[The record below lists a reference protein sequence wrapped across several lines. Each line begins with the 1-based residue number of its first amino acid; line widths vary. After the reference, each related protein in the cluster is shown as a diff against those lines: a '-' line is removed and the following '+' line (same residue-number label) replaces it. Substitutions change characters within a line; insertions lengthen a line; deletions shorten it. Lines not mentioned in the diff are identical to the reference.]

1 MRAGLS
7 LCRTRRRRCGDTAAT
22 IKRAIRAYATSYNC
36 PATVLRNLSEL
47 YKRKR
52 RTDGAEPFAGVF
64 LAFAGADRRKLTYV
78 SAGCETALLVH
89 RNGFSELLPATGPV
103 AERSIALSPDSTV
116 LAVSDGI
123 ARARCGGKSFGLAR
137 VRQIVSERANGTL
150 DALAFGIMD
159 RASAFCHGN
168 MLDDM
173 AVLAV
178 RFGSEG

>member
-1 MRAGLS
+1 MLQ
-7 LCRTRRRRCGDTAAT
+7 
-22 IKRAIRAYATSYNC
+22 
-36 PATVLRNLSEL
+36 NLSAL

-64 LAFAGADRRKLTYV
+64 LAFAGADRRKLTYI

-89 RNGFSELLPATGPV
+89 GNGFSELLPATGPH
-103 AERSIALSPDSTV
+103 AERSTALHPGSTL
-116 LAVSDGI
+116 LAVSDGVTG
-123 ARARCGGKSFGLAR
+123 ARFGRKRFGLAR

-150 DALAFGIMD
+150 DVLAFGIID
-159 RASAFCHGN
+159 CASAFCHGN